1 MKDKS
6 IFQNVVRGIQMHP
19 PINIIQKFS
28 LSANFVYIYIHDTV
42 QLTRVQDSSFDANY
56 TQLVVQI
63 WMSYLQRFILPY
75 CAHLFLVVSSPLSV
89 VIISKTLP
97 TLIESKY
104 IFYFLEIN
112 FIAMILYNFFSY
124 VKYIE
129 QKRFGKLV
137 KFDVKKYL
145 IVIRI
150 NSNINFKS
158 YGD

>member
-1 MKDKS
+1 
-6 IFQNVVRGIQMHP
+6 
-19 PINIIQKFS
+19 
-28 LSANFVYIYIHDTV
+28 
-42 QLTRVQDSSFDANY
+42 
-56 TQLVVQI
+56 
-63 WMSYLQRFILPY
+63 MSYLQRFILPY

-137 KFDVKKYL
+137 KFDVKKY
-145 IVIRI
+145 
-150 NSNINFKS
+150 
-158 YGD
+158 

>member
-1 MKDKS
+1 
-6 IFQNVVRGIQMHP
+6 
-19 PINIIQKFS
+19 
-28 LSANFVYIYIHDTV
+28 
-42 QLTRVQDSSFDANY
+42 
-56 TQLVVQI
+56 
-63 WMSYLQRFILPY
+63 
-75 CAHLFLVVSSPLSV
+75 
-89 VIISKTLP
+89 
-97 TLIESKY
+97 
-104 IFYFLEIN
+104 
-112 FIAMILYNFFSY
+112 MILYNFFSY